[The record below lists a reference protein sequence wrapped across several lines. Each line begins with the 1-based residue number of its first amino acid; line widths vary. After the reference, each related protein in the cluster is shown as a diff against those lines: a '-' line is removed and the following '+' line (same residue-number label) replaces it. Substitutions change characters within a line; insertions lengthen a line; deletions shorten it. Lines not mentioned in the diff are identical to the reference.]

1 MKVEKIEVLK
11 IYDDNE
17 PEAYY
22 ILPSGYKNSNIQ
34 VYESAYE
41 ELESVYVDLKKYDAE
56 KKEMKIGF

>member
-1 MKVEKIEVLK
+1 MKIEKIEVLK
-11 IYDDNE
+11 ITNDEE
-17 PEAYY
+17 PEVYFV
-22 ILPSGYKNSNIQ
+22 LPSGYKNVNIR

>member
-22 ILPSGYKNSNIQ
+22 ILPSGYKNTNIQ

-41 ELESVYVDLKKYDAE
+41 ELEVKLVNSEKWNSE